1 MQHSNATPY
10 LRTLMQYRN
19 AVNDL
24 LTVLQYRAS
33 VPLERAAR
41 GRYQLPGSAA
51 TGGPRDVGG
60 LFYGRPVI
68 LSRWDWERVAWQA
81 PWKDALTFLAWP
93 VLSAQPYVYQSESDL
108 HRLMQAA
115 WSAASVQVRHE
126 VSLGRGLRI
135 DFTSRGV
142 GVEVKIAG
150 HPVEVRKQL
159 RRYAASGRLQAL
171 VLFTA
176 CPGYHCG
183 EIPEHGYG
191 IPTAVI
197 DLWAT
202 RSLSTRPRGR
212 PR

>member
-1 MQHSNATPY
+1 VQ
-10 LRTLMQYRN
+10 R
-19 AVNDL
+19 AVSANCPD
-24 LTVLQYRAS
+24 
-33 VPLERAAR
+33 
-41 GRYQLPGSAA
+41 QLPQ
-51 TGGPRDVGG
+51 GPRDVGG
-60 LFYGRPVI
+60 PFYGRPVI
-68 LSRWDWERVAWQA
+68 LSQWDWEQVARHA
-81 PWKDALTFLAWP
+81 PWKDVLTFLAWP

-115 WSAASVQVRHE
+115 WSAASVPVRHE

-176 CPGYHCG
+176 CPGHCG

-202 RSLSTRPRGR
+202 RSLSVRPRGH